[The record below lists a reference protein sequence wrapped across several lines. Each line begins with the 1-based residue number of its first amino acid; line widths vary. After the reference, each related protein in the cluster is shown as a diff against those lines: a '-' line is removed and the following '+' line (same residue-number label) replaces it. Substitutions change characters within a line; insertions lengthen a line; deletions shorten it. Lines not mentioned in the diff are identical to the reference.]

1 MAETEKNSYER
12 LRHRIFEIIQI
23 GNTSDGISRFFD
35 VFIACVIILNIATL
49 FLGTF
54 DSMEPYACVLDVIE
68 VVTMLVFIVARCSGS
83 CAPLTG
89 WSTF

>member
-54 DSMEPYACVLDVIE
+54 DSMAPSVCVLAVVE
-68 VVTMLVFIVARCSGS
+68 VVSTRVFLVG
-83 CAPLTG
+83 
-89 WSTF
+89 